1 MSLLVGYADSQVI
14 SRFEGKVMFSL
25 VCVILS
31 GGRGYAWS
39 MSLLGRYAS
48 CQVPSR
54 FGGKVMFSLV
64 CVILSGA
71 IQVCLVHVPSRGICR
86 LPGPFQI
93 WRKGNVF
100 TSVCHSVRRDVC
112 LVHVPSRGVCWLPG
126 HFQILGGDIPLVGI
140 PGITPKSTPLVLTSS
155 GGH

>member
-1 MSLLVGYADSQVI
+1 MKVREGNVFTSVCHSVGGGGRYAWAMSLLVGYADSQGI
-14 SRFEGKVMFSL
+14 SRFEGKVMLSL

-54 FGGKVMFSLV
+54 FGEKVMFSLV

-71 IQVCLVHVPSRGICR
+71 I
-86 LPGPFQI
+86 
-93 WRKGNVF
+93 
-100 TSVCHSVRRDVC
+100 
-112 LVHVPSRGVCWLPG
+112 
-126 HFQILGGDIPLVGI
+126 
-140 PGITPKSTPLVLTSS
+140 
-155 GGH
+155 